1 MHDKGEI
8 VSLSAVARIVGV
20 QRNTLM
26 AMVRRGCP
34 YISKPGRKR
43 GSEWEF
49 NTAEV
54 AQWRIDQAVKE
65 AIGDVRET
73 DISELR
79 KRKLRAETIIAEL
92 DAAKARG
99 QVGDLD
105 EFERQVTN
113 ASIEIRTRLKQ
124 MVARVAPM
132 VIGVKKITVIKKI
145 LTDEVD
151 QALRALSDDLGGA

>member
-1 MHDKGEI
+1 M
-8 VSLSAVARIVGV
+8 SLAELARIIGV
-20 QRNTLM
+20 QRNTLLS
-26 AMVRRGCP
+26 MVRRGCP
-34 YISKPGRKR
+34 YIARANRAKGI
-43 GSEWEF
+43 EWQL

-54 AQWRIDQAVKE
+54 AQWRIDEAVKE

-73 DISELR
+73 DINELR

-105 EFERQVTN
+105 EFERQVTA

-124 MVARVAPM
+124 MISRVAPM
-132 VIGVKKITVIKKI
+132 VIGVKKITAIKAI
-145 LTDEVD
+145 LADEVD
-151 QALRALSDDLGGA
+151 QALTTLADKLGSNRK